1 MGLIPVVF
9 LIVAILIGL
18 LFKKKIVTAYFD
30 KRTVSHSAV
39 VSKLETLR
47 KPKINW
53 IDFLNIDKITTKLSS
68 LTRESKPVFGKMNG
82 QQVIEHLSL
91 LMQISNGK
99 IDADYFVSDEK
110 TARRKPFLDSER
122 ELHIGFRASILS
134 DDPNKEKFDSIQG
147 AIKDLVIQIQD
158 FEKHFKKSKLEN
170 HPFFGELDYEYWKKF
185 HVKHFTHHFKQFNL
199 L

>member
-1 MGLIPVVF
+1 
-9 LIVAILIGL
+9 
-18 LFKKKIVTAYFD
+18 
-30 KRTVSHSAV
+30 
-39 VSKLETLR
+39 
-47 KPKINW
+47 
-53 IDFLNIDKITTKLSS
+53 
-68 LTRESKPVFGKMNG
+68 MNG

-134 DDPNKEKFDSIQG
+134 DEPTPEKFKTIEEALSDLIQ
-147 AIKDLVIQIQD
+147 QIND
-158 FEKHFKKSKLEN
+158 FETHFKVAKTEN
-170 HPFFGELDYEYWKKF
+170 HPFFGELDYEYWTKF
-185 HVKHFTHHFKQFNL
+185 HSKHFTHHFKQFDL